1 MYKPTVVFVSPLRD
15 TCDRFWDLANDIKF
29 IPIRKYSIQQLF
41 AHLND
46 PVESTDLIIFD
57 LEELY
62 KDSNTDVLDIIKT
75 INTLTVFS
83 NGKPPV
89 LSVLVGETSDPD
101 MIRNAMKTNIKGF
114 IPKAAYATVAEDS
127 LAIRTL
133 LAGNTYVSDRITD
146 MINTDAQK
154 DRKLAI
160 IISSKDSGIVSTSTN
175 KKSTGDIDNIS
186 VRAMPNV
193 RNMIDMLNSREFAVD
208 FMMIDIEDFYEV
220 EGANAHNLLESLHTM
235 IRSSDKSKKCKIIG
249 IVSNGI
255 SVASL
260 KEALLMPIDYF
271 SRRSTG
277 AMSNEDLNDII
288 SNCLNSGLRVPKII
302 NDMMKI
308 KKLTPSANQIM
319 LTSRQAQIL
328 KIICDRGAS
337 NKSIAR
343 QLDLSES
350 AIKQHIGCILKKYGL
365 TNRTQLAL
373 FVKIENVVIGR

>member
-62 KDSNTDVLDIIKT
+62 KDNNMDVLDIIKT

-83 NGKPPV
+83 NGKSPM
-89 LSVLVGETSDPD
+89 LSVLVGENSDPD
-101 MIRNAMKTNIKGF
+101 MIRNAMKNNIQGF
-114 IPKAAYATVAEDS
+114 IPKASYATVAEDS

-133 LAGNTYVSDRITD
+133 LAGNPYVSDRIVD
-146 MINTDAQK
+146 MINLYEQK
-154 DRKLAI
+154 DRKLAVVV
-160 IISSKDSGIVSTSTN
+160 SSRDASTLLPSTN
-175 KKSTGDIDNIS
+175 KKSTSDLDDIS
-186 VRAMPNV
+186 VRAMPNIRSV
-193 RNMIDMLNSREFAVD
+193 IDILNSQEFAVD
-208 FMMIDIEDFYEV
+208 FMMIDVRDLYEV

-255 SVASL
+255 PVAIL

-271 SRRSTG
+271 TLRLTD
-277 AMSNEDLNDII
+277 AMSHEDLNDII
-288 SNCLNSGLRVPKII
+288 ANCLNGGSRVPKII
-302 NDMMKI
+302 NDMMKT

-373 FVKIENVVIGR
+373 FVKIEDVVIGG